1 MLARLKDW
9 VGKKQEDKAM
19 THLEV
24 NTPGSMGQVNH
35 LNVYPSDASSVR
47 ALLDTP
53 GATGLRG
60 SERPRILVVGK
71 DNYFSDCVI
80 DYSVQLAQRLS
91 YDILAMNVGAAREEA
106 VVSPQQ
112 VQFRETFTRRA
123 QMAAENLKHKA
134 AQRGVHCDHA
144 VKFMDVGLAVE
155 ELYREVKR
163 IEFVVTDSQTNKE
176 EIAAEVTLPVFNV
189 IPTNWSEQGG
199 RIMAQETVSKRNR
212 PLGKTLIFGAG
223 SVALYAA
230 VFANSSTITQYF
242 SQGGWY
248 AALPIATVFAF
259 SYVHGSFASNLW
271 SLLGIEARKREAL
284 QPRVEQ
290 TVQPR
295 KQPRKRPRAH
305 AYVNPWHR
313 M

>member
-1 MLARLKDW
+1 MLTRLKDW
-9 VGKKQEDKAM
+9 VGKKQEDRAM

-24 NTPGSMGQVNH
+24 NIPGSMGRVSH
-35 LNVYPSDASSVR
+35 TKLYPGAASSGRV
-47 ALLDTP
+47 LL
-53 GATGLRG
+53 GATDTNGPRR
-60 SERPRILVVGK
+60 SERPKILVLGK
-71 DNYFSDCVI
+71 DNYFSECVI
-80 DYSVQLAQRLS
+80 DYSVQLAERLS
-91 YDILAMNVGAAREEA
+91 YDIFAMNIGDAREE
-106 VVSPQQ
+106 VVDSPQP
-112 VQFRETFTRRA
+112 VQFRATFARRA
-123 QMAAENLKHKA
+123 QLAAENFKHKA
-134 AQRGVHCDHA
+134 AQKGVHCEHV
-144 VKFMDVGLAVE
+144 VKFMDVGQAVE

-176 EIAAEVTLPVFNV
+176 EVAAEVTLPVFNV
-189 IPTNWSEQGG
+189 IPTNWSQQGG
-199 RIMAQETVSKRNR
+199 RIMAQAAVSKRNR

-230 VFANSSTITQYF
+230 VFANASTITRTF

-248 AALPIATVFAF
+248 AALPIATVFVF

-271 SLLGIEARKREAL
+271 SLLGIEARKRETL